1 MPAPKALGKVT
12 GLPKQTRSQTTKQL
26 LETML
31 GLLRQNRY
39 EEALPGLSKLVSLTP
54 HSEAARY
61 HHAHALFHAGQRE
74 EAHAAMRKLL
84 RLNPDNP
91 DYRALNAAIL
101 FKIGQ
106 DREAREIVEGLLRD
120 DPHNMNLLGLL
131 AQILR
136 REHDLAGARVVL
148 ACALE
153 IDPHEPSLHYHHAL
167 HGGIASSDAI
177 FTQLENQL
185 GDQGLSTDKRS
196 LAGFALGNY
205 ACNAGDDAAAFRFF
219 QRANRLLYR
228 TRSANVPSPTQAW
241 KMWSGKGLDRAYFEA
256 RSNWG
261 LPDPLRLFIIG
272 GSRAGKSLV
281 ETLAALHPSVVAGG
295 EQVEFLRQI
304 KSLAGPGIPDV
315 QAYFDRLNRNQCR
328 RDSRHVREKVIAFN
342 DKLLTNTLPDNIWT
356 LPIISLWFP
365 KAPIIFCRRNILDQ
379 KISIFF
385 KRYEARSR
393 DFFDYG
399 LIGDYLDDIN
409 RLIDFYLKTLPN
421 PMLEVKYEDNVRDPG
436 AAARQIYGFLGLE
449 VPQALESGIHRADEA
464 LIVNPADSV
473 DGLPVISDHLVGI
486 GARFSRFAADP
497 ARLIGKAMKT

>member
-1 MPAPKALGKVT
+1 MPAPKALGKTT

-31 GLLRQNRY
+31 GLLRQKRY

-54 HSEAARY
+54 QSEAARY

-106 DREAREIVEGLLRD
+106 NRQAREIVEGLLTD
-120 DPHNMNLLGLL
+120 DPRNTQMLELLT
-131 AQILR
+131 QILR
-136 REHDLAGARVVL
+136 RAHDLAGARAVL
-148 ACALE
+148 TRALE
-153 IDPHEPSLHYHHAL
+153 IDPYKSGLHYHHAL
-167 HGGIASSDAI
+167 HGGAAPSDAMLA
-177 FTQLENQL
+177 QLENQL
-185 GDQGLSTDKRS
+185 DDQDLSADERS

-205 ACNAGDDAAAFRFF
+205 ACNAGDDAVAFRFF
-219 QRANRLLYR
+219 ERANRLLYR

-241 KMWSGKGLDRAYFEA
+241 KMWGGKGLDRAYYQA
-256 RSNWG
+256 RANWG

-304 KSLAGPGIPDV
+304 KHHAGPGIPDV
-315 QAYFDRLNRNQCR
+315 QAYFDRLNRNQCK
-328 RDSRHVREKVIAFN
+328 RDARYVREKVSSFN
-342 DKLLTNTLPDNIWT
+342 DKFLTNTLPDNIWT

-365 KAPIIFCRRNILDQ
+365 KTPIIFCRRNIIDQ
-379 KISIFF
+379 QISIFF
-385 KRYEARSR
+385 KKYESKSR

-399 LIGDYLDDIN
+399 LIGNYLDDIN
-409 RLIDFYLKTLPN
+409 RLMDFYLETLPN
-421 PMLEVKYEDNVRDPG
+421 PMLEVNYEDNVRDPG
-436 AAARQIYGFLGLE
+436 AAARKIYGFLGLE
-449 VPQALESGIHRADEA
+449 TPQGLEAGIHRADKA
-464 LIVNPADSV
+464 LIANPADSI

-486 GARFSRFAADP
+486 GARFSRFATDP